1 MKKISQHFLFLRDCV
16 PRQNHFFCKMQVR
29 YNIFLGVS
37 CCLLLNRTCCFYCLG
52 LLLLF
57 VKCSI
62 LSIVTAK
69 VVKIRTV
76 EWRLLM
82 QPLDVHFPLPL
93 YSELSA
99 WIALVKFFD
108 QGSSSFHVST
118 ISQHPPSHSNRYEVE
133 IKYHPSLLMITAS
146 DNSVNIITRPL
157 GITLSI
163 PDI

>member
-1 MKKISQHFLFLRDCV
+1 MVIPKINEENISTFSVSKRLCSKTESF
-16 PRQNHFFCKMQVR
+16 FFCKIQVR

-118 ISQHPPSHSNRYEVE
+118 ISKHPPSHSNRYEVE

-146 DNSVNIITRPL
+146 DNSVNSITRPL
-157 GITLSI
+157 
-163 PDI
+163 